1 MWMGPD
7 GYYDEEGYYH
17 RSPPRAQAPQSRTGP
32 QPIRDPYYDQ
42 YKNKQVY
49 YDQYG
54 RPVVVRRRYVTPVTE
69 RRRIRARGI
78 GMFTAREVLEIAVA
92 TAVLAAAF
100 AMVLGAATGTSI
112 LFAPDPVNL
121 FIQALPIAIFATV
134 TSFTAHELAHKFMAQ
149 KHGLPAEFVINP
161 MGIVVALATAAI
173 IGFLFALPGAVV
185 FSGAGAD
192 DKIVGKVGAAGPA
205 TNIVLGLIFF
215 PLMFIF
221 PALWL
226 VVFVN
231 FFLAGFNMI
240 PFGQF
245 DGLKV
250 WRWSSVLYIGML
262 AIIIVM
268 FLLSWFHLQILGI

>member
-17 RSPPRAQAPQSRTGP
+17 RSPPRAQAPPPGYGP
-32 QPIRDPYYDQ
+32 QPIQDPYYNQ

-54 RPVVVRRRYVTPVTE
+54 RPVVARRRYVTPVTQ
-69 RRRIRARGI
+69 RRRVTTRDL
-78 GMFTAREVLEIAVA
+78 GMFSPTEVLEIIVA
-92 TAVLAAAF
+92 TFVLALAF
-100 AMVLGAATGTSI
+100 ALVQVYPVWVQVNPLAAI
-112 LFAPDPVNL
+112 LAF
-121 FIQALPIAIFATV
+121 LPISLLATA
-134 TSFTAHELAHKFMAQ
+134 TAFTAHEISHKFMAQ
-149 KHGLPAEFVINP
+149 RHGLPAEFVINP

-192 DKIVGKVGAAGPA
+192 EKIVGKVGAAGPA
-205 TNIVLGLIFF
+205 MNIAVGLIFF
-215 PLMFIF
+215 PLMLFF
-221 PALWL
+221 PILWI

-231 FFLAGFNMI
+231 FFLAGFNML

-245 DGLKV
+245 DGLKI
-250 WRWSSVLYIGML
+250 WRWSSALYIGML